1 MDKLRDELEA
11 ALMDALRTYEANRD
25 GGSPAESVAYD
36 SGRYNG
42 LKQAIQ
48 ILDRLVEAGG
58 V

>member
-1 MDKLRDELEA
+1 
-11 ALMDALRTYEANRD
+11 
-25 GGSPAESVAYD
+25 VAYD

-48 ILDRLVEAGG
+48 ILDRLVESGG